1 MDIELQKVYDPTKVE
16 EKWGNFWLD
25 RNFSH
30 ADENSDKP
38 SYSIVIPPPNVT
50 GTLHIGHALNNTLQD
65 ILVRFKR
72 MDGYNVLWVPGTDH
86 AGIATQNVVERQL
99 QEEGVKRDDIGREE
113 FIRRVWEWKE
123 KKGGLIIKQ
132 LKKMGCSC
140 DWQRERFTMD
150 KGLSEAVNE
159 VFIRLYEE
167 GLIYRGNYIINWCPR
182 CRTALSDLEVE
193 YAETKGKL
201 YYVKYPVS
209 NEEGKSITVAT
220 TRPETMLGDTAVAVS
235 PEDERYKNFKGKR
248 VILPLMKR
256 VIPVIEDNYVDPG
269 FGTGALK
276 ITPAHDAN
284 DFEIGLRHNLEQ
296 INVLSENGFMNDQ
309 AGVYKGLER
318 FKAREA
324 VLKDLETQGFLLK
337 IEDYLH
343 SVGHCYRCKTV
354 VEPYLSK
361 QWFVKTKPLA
371 APAIEAVKRGDIR
384 IIPKVWENTY
394 FDWMENIRDWCIS
407 RQIWWGHRIPAW
419 YCRECGEI
427 IVAKAEPL
435 KCSKC
440 GGEKLEQENDVLD
453 TWFSSGL
460 WPFSTMGWPQ
470 ETKELKKFYPT
481 SCLVTSFDILFFWVA
496 RMIMM
501 GLKFMKKIPFR
512 DVYIHALIRDAE
524 GQKMSKSKGNIIDP
538 LDIIER
544 YGADTFRFTLAA
556 MAAQG
561 RDIRISEERL
571 EGYRNFV
578 NKLWNASRF
587 VMSNTKDFDKED
599 EQIREHSLSSI
610 DKWIYSKLYRLILD
624 VISAFENYKF
634 NDAANYI
641 YQFLWHEYCDWYIE
655 FTKPDLTD
663 EKGERKSTVQK
674 VLIDVLEKTLRLL
687 HPFMPFITEEIWQY
701 IMTQRKPAQ
710 QQTESIMTSSYPKE
724 WDAYF
729 YQEAAESVERLK
741 DLIREIRNIRSEMD
755 IPPAAKVRVFIKMP
769 GSEEKRELDSM
780 KEYILKLCR
789 ASDIVT
795 GKDIKKPKASATGVV
810 RDMEIF
816 IPLEGIFDFE
826 DEKKRLQKKL
836 SKIDKDFSSYDKK
849 LKNTA
854 FINNAP
860 VEVIEKDREK
870 YGELIKE
877 KIKIEGHL
885 KALEEL

>member
-16 EKWGNFWLD
+16 EKWSNFWLEK
-25 RNFSH
+25 NFSH

-38 SYSIVIPPPNVT
+38 SYTIVIPPRNVT
-50 GTLHIGHALNNTLQD
+50 GTLHIGHALNNTIQD

-72 MDGYNVLWVPGTDH
+72 MDGYNALWLPGTDH

-99 QEEGVKRDDIGREE
+99 QEEGIKRDDIGRDE

-123 KKGGLIIKQ
+123 KKGGVIIKQ

-140 DWQRERFTMD
+140 DWHRERFTMD
-150 KGLSEAVNE
+150 EGLSEAVKE
-159 VFIRLYEE
+159 VFVRLYEE

-201 YYVKYPVS
+201 YYVRYPVLD
-209 NEEGKSITVAT
+209 EEEKFIIVAT
-220 TRPETMLGDTAVAVS
+220 TRPETMLGDTAVAVN
-235 PEDERYKNFKGKR
+235 PEDERYKNFKGRK
-248 VILPLMKR
+248 VILPLMNR
-256 VIPVIEDNYVDPG
+256 IIPVIEDSYVDPE

-284 DFEIGLRHNLEQ
+284 DFGIGLRHNLEQ
-296 INVLSENGFMNDQ
+296 INVLTENGLMNDQ

-318 FKAREA
+318 FKARDA
-324 VLKDLETQGFLLK
+324 VLKDLDAQGFLLK
-337 IEDYLH
+337 TEDYLH
-343 SVGHCYRCKTV
+343 SVGHCYRCRTV

-361 QWFVKTKPLA
+361 QWFVKAKPLA
-371 APAIEAVKRGDIR
+371 DTAIKAVRNGDIR
-384 IIPKVWENTY
+384 IIPKGWENTY

-419 YCRECGEI
+419 YCKECGEVT
-427 IVAKAEPL
+427 VAKAEPL

-440 GGEKLEQENDVLD
+440 GSEKLEQDNDVLD

-460 WPFSTMGWPQ
+460 WPFSTMGWPK

-496 RMIMM
+496 RMIML
-501 GLKFMKKIPFR
+501 GLKFMGEIPFR
-512 DVYIHALIRDAE
+512 DVYLHALIRDAE
-524 GQKMSKSKGNIIDP
+524 GQKMSKSRGNVIDP

-556 MAAQG
+556 LAAQG
-561 RDIRISEERL
+561 RDIRLSEERL

-587 VMSNTKDFDKED
+587 VMANTGDYN
-599 EQIREHSLSSI
+599 REHDAIEESSFSPI
-610 DKWIYSKLYRLILD
+610 DKWIYSKLHSLILD
-624 VISAFENYKF
+624 VRATFESYKF
-634 NDAANYI
+634 NDAANHI
-641 YQFLWHEYCDWYIE
+641 YHFLWHEYCDWYIE

-663 EKGERKSTVQK
+663 EKGERKGTVQK

-687 HPFMPFITEEIWQY
+687 HPFMPFITEELWQY
-701 IMTQRKPAQ
+701 IMTQRNPARQ
-710 QQTESIMTSSYPKE
+710 KTESIMISSYPKGS
-724 WDAYF
+724 DAYF
-729 YQEAAESVERLK
+729 YPDAAERVERLK
-741 DLIREIRNIRSEMD
+741 DLIRGIRNIRSEMD
-755 IPPAAKVRVFIKMP
+755 IPPSAKVRVFIKVQ
-769 GSEEKRELDSM
+769 GSEENNELDLM
-780 KEYILKLCR
+780 NEYILKLCR
-789 ASDIVT
+789 ASEIVT
-795 GKDIKKPKASATGVV
+795 GDDISRPKASAAGVV

-836 SKIDKDFSSYDKK
+836 GKIEKDYFAYDKK

-860 VEVIEKDREK
+860 AEVIEKDREK
-870 YGELIKE
+870 FEELIKE
-877 KIKIEGHL
+877 KIKIEGYL
-885 KALEEL
+885 KVLEEI